1 MLAKLI
7 NTLYLRLALNILLG
21 VICIVLL
28 WAILDRAFISQTQL
42 SIEPNPI
49 RPLANTTRLNW
60 YATERQ
66 EIVEEVI
73 EDSGEELSDA
83 NLRAELLGV
92 IQHENSDF
100 SFAAIQTP
108 QVPDGLYAVGDE
120 IANNV
125 ALVRIESTRVVV
137 SENGIERQI
146 RLNPLGEAISGEQ
159 ELIQSVPDNS
169 SQGFSL
175 AGVFGATP
183 ITVNGHGLAIR
194 VDDLDAEFALISGL
208 QTGDVLLD
216 INERS
221 ITQYMSNPLLL
232 QQVLQETQVDV
243 IVQRSGE
250 NLELS
255 LNARSLG
262 ERILPNLGQTLL
274 Q

>member
-7 NTLYLRLALNILLG
+7 NPSYLRWALNIIFA
-21 VICIVLL
+21 VICVYLI
-28 WAILDRAFISQTQL
+28 WAMIDRAFVSQIQL
-42 SIEPNPI
+42 GIQSEPI
-49 RPLANTTRLNW
+49 RPLANTARLNW

-66 EIVEEVI
+66 EIVEVI
-73 EDSGEELSDA
+73 EQEPSEELSDA

-92 IQHENSDF
+92 IHHEDSDF

-125 ALVRIESTRVVV
+125 DLVRIESTRVVV
-137 SENGIERQI
+137 RENGIERQI
-146 RLNPLGEAISGEQ
+146 RLNPLGEDGSDGQ
-159 ELIQSVPDNS
+159 ELIQSVPSN

-194 VDDLDAEFALISGL
+194 VDDLDAEFAQISGL